1 MAIQHLSP
9 ALSAPAAS
17 RPYRR
22 ANTGYGKRSVSGQAA
37 PEVGDFA
44 FLPERERYVA
54 AYVDHLPDGA
64 AMDIKSLAKDL
75 PLYGQMAIG
84 TALRALGV
92 AGHLRR
98 VRRRAEG
105 GGPCRWVTFTFW
117 SRTARDN
124 EWWTAHLE
132 GEAAAPEQ
140 PCAPAATKQPGVA
153 FAPERPGAPA
163 ASERPG
169 VAFAPEQPCAPS
181 VEPWPTS
188 RPDPVAPRQ
197 RTADPAPGRPPA
209 PARTPEAVT
218 TADPGP
224 DLPVPPASQGA
235 PVAATP
241 ATSPAPAASPVAE
254 GPSPAYVALAEI
266 ALREPRLP
274 LSAADCEVLEPLVAA
289 WFARGASAEYLTSAL
304 TAGLPERVGSPVGFV
319 RSRLTDKMPPR
330 LPATPTPPPV
340 PAPGAPVSPVRRLL
354 VECTDCGRPARV
366 EALPDGLCAPCRAA
380 HQAPEPADP
389 ATVPA
394 QAERDVPAIV
404 AGLRNLMRTP

>member
-1 MAIQHLSP
+1 MATQHLSP

-22 ANTGYGKRSVSGQAA
+22 ANVGYGKRSVSGQVA
-37 PEVGDFA
+37 PGVRDFA
-44 FLPERERYVA
+44 YLPERERYVA

-117 SRTARDN
+117 SRTAHDN
-124 EWWTAHLE
+124 EWWTTHLE
-132 GEAAAPEQ
+132 GEAAAPER
-140 PCAPAATKQPGVA
+140 PCAPS
-153 FAPERPGAPA
+153 AP
-163 ASERPG
+163 ERPG
-169 VAFAPEQPCAPS
+169 VAFASEQPCVPAA
-181 VEPWPTS
+181 EPCPTS
-188 RPDPVAPRQ
+188 RPDQVAPRQ
-197 RTADPAPGRPPA
+197 RTADPAPGRPPVL
-209 PARTPEAVT
+209 ARTSEAVT
-218 TADPGP
+218 TAASGP
-224 DLPVPPASQGA
+224 DLPVPPAPQGV
-235 PVAATP
+235 PVVATP
-241 ATSPAPAASPVAE
+241 ATSPAPGASPVAE
-254 GPSPAYVALAEI
+254 GPSPAYVALAE
-266 ALREPRLP
+266 LGRREPRLP

-330 LPATPTPPPV
+330 LSATPTPPPV

-394 QAERDVPAIV
+394 QVERDVPALV

>member
-1 MAIQHLSP
+1 MATQHLSP
-9 ALSAPAAS
+9 APPAPAAS

-22 ANTGYGKRSVSGQAA
+22 ANVGYGKQSVSGQVAA
-37 PEVGDFA
+37 GPRDFA

-140 PCAPAATKQPGVA
+140 PCAPSA
-153 FAPERPGAPA
+153 
-163 ASERPG
+163 
-169 VAFAPEQPCAPS
+169 
-181 VEPWPTS
+181 EPWPTS

-209 PARTPEAVT
+209 PARTSEAVT

-224 DLPVPPASQGA
+224 DLPVPPGPQGA
-235 PVAATP
+235 PVVATP
-241 ATSPAPAASPVAE
+241 ATHPALGASPVAE

-289 WFARGASAEYLTSAL
+289 WFARGASAEYLTTAL
-304 TAGLPERVGSPVGFV
+304 TAGLPERVGSPAGFV

-330 LPATPTPPPV
+330 LSATPTPPPV

-380 HQAPEPADP
+380 HRAPEPADP

-394 QAERDVPAIV
+394 QVERDVPAIV
-404 AGLRNLMRTP
+404 ASLRNLMRTP